1 MMSAASD
8 AEDKTEKH
16 PVTPGPVA
24 PARELYGTML
34 LDRGMAGEA
43 LAAFEAGMA
52 KEPTSTVLP
61 VQRRQR
67 WRWVIWLK
75 RRRLMKN

>member
-1 MMSAASD
+1 M
-8 AEDKTEKH
+8 
-16 PVTPGPVA
+16 TPGPVA

-52 KEPTSTVLP
+52 KEPSRFNGIAGAAQAAVAL
-61 VQRRQR
+61 
-67 WRWVIWLK
+67 VIWLK